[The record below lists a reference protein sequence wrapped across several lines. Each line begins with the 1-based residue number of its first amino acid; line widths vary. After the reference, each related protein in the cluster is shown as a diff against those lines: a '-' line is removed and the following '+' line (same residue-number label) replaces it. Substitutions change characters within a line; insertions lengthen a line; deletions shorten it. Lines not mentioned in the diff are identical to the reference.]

1 MFPLIKDLYRHP
13 KVYQPEELIGIEIEM
28 EGQNL
33 NFPNNPG
40 WFMKGDGSLRGDS
53 MEYIIRGAKKPEDV
67 PKYLDKL
74 IRALMIN
81 NLERGVAPAV
91 LTPSDR
97 CGVHIHVNVQHN
109 TFFEVFNF
117 IFLYLMLE
125 KVLVEYC
132 GESRTGNL
140 FCLRS
145 SDAEYF
151 IDKMIMCRKNSDFE
165 HLFPGRDTLRY
176 ASVNPGAI
184 YKFGSVE
191 FRALRTPKDLTTIY
205 EWVKILLRVKDAS
218 IQMLDDPADAIEGY
232 SKYGEDRY
240 FDLIMGDMA
249 PVLRKKVK
257 DIDQKML
264 DGMRLTQDIA
274 YTDIETVPLTT
285 ADMGMKPPR
294 LRRRGRIPPEAPRI
308 RELEEQ
314 FEMEREDQLLNEP
327 DEDFDDEE

>member
-1 MFPLIKDLYRHP
+1 
-13 KVYQPEELIGIEIEM
+13 
-28 EGQNL
+28 
-33 NFPNNPG
+33 
-40 WFMKGDGSLRGDS
+40 
-53 MEYIIRGAKKPEDV
+53 
-67 PKYLDKL
+67 
-74 IRALMIN
+74 
-81 NLERGVAPAV
+81 
-91 LTPSDR
+91 
-97 CGVHIHVNVQHN
+97 
-109 TFFEVFNF
+109 
-117 IFLYLMLE
+117 
-125 KVLVEYC
+125 
-132 GESRTGNL
+132 
-140 FCLRS
+140 
-145 SDAEYF
+145 
-151 IDKMIMCRKNSDFE
+151 MIMCRKNSDFE

-191 FRALRTPKDLTTIY
+191 FRALRTPKALSTIY

-218 IQMLDDPADAIEGY
+218 MQMLDDPADAIEGY

-249 PVLRKKVK
+249 PVLRKRVK

-285 ADMGMKPPR
+285 ADIGINRPR
-294 LRRRGRIPPEAPRI
+294 LRRRERIPPEAPRI

-314 FEMEREDQLLNEP
+314 FEMEREDQLLHEP